1 MSETGEPMPAKGL
14 IRRDD
19 RDDAGFWH
27 GRRVLLTGHT
37 GFKGAWLYL
46 WLRSL
51 GAEVAGYALEPAFE
65 PSLWAIVGDALI
77 GAGGR
82 SIIGDIRDAD
92 RVRGVVA
99 DTQPQIVIHMA
110 AQALVRESYRDP
122 LATYAT
128 NVMGTAN
135 LLEACRGTPGLE
147 CIVIVTSDKVYE
159 NLGIGRPFVEEDR
172 LGGHDPYSNSKA
184 CAELVTGSFRDSF
197 FVDGPPIASVRA
209 GNVIGGGD
217 WSPDRLIPDCVR
229 ALQTGRPV
237 TLRYPDAVR
246 PWQHVLEPLSG
257 YLAMAKALVETP
269 TTAPRAVNFGP
280 DPASFCRVHEVV
292 DAFSARFDG
301 KPGWVRDGAVHPAE
315 ARALTLSSNLAERS
329 LEWWPILCMEE
340 SLSWTADWYRAHAMG
355 ENMLTASRA
364 QIARYQERSLG
375 ARTANSA
382 PPPSPPASPNT
393 PVPPSTVGPGR
404 DR

>member
-1 MSETGEPMPAKGL
+1 MPDQEL
-14 IRRDD
+14 FSTDD
-19 RDDAGFWH
+19 ERNAAFWR

-37 GFKGAWLYL
+37 GFKGTWLYL
-46 WLRSL
+46 WLRKL
-51 GAEVAGYALEPAFE
+51 GAEVTGYALEPAFE
-65 PSLWAIVGDALI
+65 PSLWAIVGEAA
-77 GAGGR
+77 AGGR
-82 SIIGDIRDAD
+82 SIIGDIRDAG
-92 RVRGVVA
+92 RVRGLVA
-99 DTQPQIVIHMA
+99 DSRPQIVIHMA

-135 LLEACRGTPGLE
+135 LLEACRGAPDLE
-147 CIVIVTSDKVYE
+147 CAVIVTSDKVYE
-159 NLGIGRPFVEEDR
+159 NLGAGRPFVEEDR

-197 FVDGPPIASVRA
+197 FVDGPPVASARA

-229 ALQTGRPV
+229 ALKTGRPV

-257 YLAMAKALVETP
+257 YLAMARALVETP
-269 TTAPRAVNFGP
+269 KTAPRAVNFGP
-280 DPASFCRVHEVV
+280 DPASFCRVREVV

-301 KPGWVRDGAVHPAE
+301 KPGWERDAGAHPAE
-315 ARALTLSSNLAERS
+315 AAALTLSSKLAERS
-329 LEWWPILCMEE
+329 LRWRPILCLEE

-355 ENMLTASRA
+355 ENMLTASEA
-364 QIARYQERSLG
+364 QIAHYEERALKTKTLNSP
-375 ARTANSA
+375 APASA
-382 PPPSPPASPNT
+382 P
-393 PVPPSTVGPGR
+393 VGSGER
-404 DR
+404 